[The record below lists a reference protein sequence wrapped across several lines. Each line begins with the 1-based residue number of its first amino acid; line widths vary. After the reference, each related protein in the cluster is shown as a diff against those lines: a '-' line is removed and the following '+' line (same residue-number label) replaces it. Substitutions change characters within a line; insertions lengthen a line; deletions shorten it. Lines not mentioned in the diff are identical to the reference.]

1 MVTTTLG
8 ITCLRA
14 WQTLPRTRQEASQ
27 ALRPDSLMDAVKL
40 CRCGAEAAT
49 EKMKINGCACFDKTL
64 YTDTEIWISC
74 NFLYVTKCYYCFLF
88 PNHLEVET
96 SESWGQ
102 VTRRWWKHW
111 KVWNPSAGQPGP
123 NPAGSHPASAPPVN
137 PACSPGLCATPLAA
151 PQGNPASPPGQPAH
165 LVPQPGYP
173 GCQPWGPHPPPAP
186 DTSSFSSSTDSDLI
200 QSLDPSLKPFQFHCP
215 IKFQMHLMLGKIS
228 PCVPPPCPAS
238 QSLPL
243 LVSPS
248 WLRKMR
254 RVTMG

>member
-27 ALRPDSLMDAVKL
+27 ALRPDSLMDAVTL

-151 PQGNPASPPGQPAH
+151 PQGNPASPPGSARSSCATTRVSRMPTLRSSPTPCSRYLLLLFQHGLWPNTEPGPFPQAFP
-165 LVPQPGYP
+165 VPL
-173 GCQPWGPHPPPAP
+173 PHQV
-186 DTSSFSSSTDSDLI
+186 SD
-200 QSLDPSLKPFQFHCP
+200 
-215 IKFQMHLMLGKIS
+215 
-228 PCVPPPCPAS
+228 AS
-238 QSLPL
+238 HA
-243 LVSPS
+243 
-248 WLRKMR
+248 
-254 RVTMG
+254 GEN